1 MNYQPIPSYLKEY
14 AHALTLIRVEINKKR
29 YKGTHKQ
36 RTGTKQSKLLG
47 EVDRE
52 YYTEY
57 LGILGELLVRHYYET
72 NPEFSSYK
80 ASTFIKGTRNV
91 KDDTDLTVVKNG
103 ESQKISIKT
112 CEYSFK
118 ANCRAMDRETSD
130 IVVFLLFV
138 SPEKYIVANYTPEEV
153 KKWDV
158 KQSYSP
164 FYELHPK
171 QFGTS

>member
-1 MNYQPIPSYLKEY
+1 
-14 AHALTLIRVEINKKR
+14 
-29 YKGTHKQ
+29 
-36 RTGTKQSKLLG
+36 
-47 EVDRE
+47 
-52 YYTEY
+52 
-57 LGILGELLVRHYYET
+57 
-72 NPEFSSYK
+72 
-80 ASTFIKGTRNV
+80 
-91 KDDTDLTVVKNG
+91 
-103 ESQKISIKT
+103 
-112 CEYSFK
+112 
-118 ANCRAMDRETSD
+118 MDKETSD